1 MTMDDLIAALEKGPG
16 SRELSDRVLR
26 QFGWQERPPHVG
38 GILLPGIWTDPAGG
52 QWVPDE
58 RPDPSRKLQDA
69 VDLVPAQY
77 WSSGTAGAE
86 REEWTL
92 HRPQWCGGDV
102 KAEAPTPA
110 LARCIAIIRSKGDNH
125 EP

>member
-1 MTMDDLIAALEKGPG
+1 MMDDLIAALEKGPG
-16 SRELSDRVLR
+16 SRELSDRVLVAL
-26 QFGWQERPPHVG
+26 GWIHTVDIDAQPIFCAPNG
-38 GILLPGIWTDPAGG
+38 WTHHG
-52 QWVPDE
+52 E
-58 RPDPSRKLQDA
+58 RPDPSRNLQDT

-102 KAEAPTPA
+102 RAEAPTSA
-110 LARCIAIIRSKGDNH
+110 LALSAALVRSKGDNH